1 MGGYVTVA
9 NASSPWNSYTIASL
23 GVAFLTPLLLFSLGL
38 IVTRAARRIEDAQW
52 AGRKLI
58 ERRLELH
65 KEMAPILNDVYCFFT
80 TRGHFR
86 DITPLDAL
94 EKKRQLDKLF
104 HTNNKLFSSEFQESY
119 YNFMRSCFIEYS
131 RLPEDAHLNAQSAW
145 MRQQRSYKGWDPQ
158 WDDRFV
164 EMTTAKSKETVE
176 EQKTKYEALMTAFAG
191 DLGVVRPP
199 AGRR

>member
-1 MGGYVTVA
+1 M
-9 NASSPWNSYTIASL
+9 
-23 GVAFLTPLLLFSLGL
+23 LLFVLGF
-38 IVTRAARRIEDAQW
+38 IVTRAARRIENAQW
-52 AGRKLI
+52 ASRKII

-86 DITPLDAL
+86 EITPPDAL

-104 HTNNKLFSSEFQESY
+104 HTNRNLFGPEFQEAY
-119 YNFMRSCFIEYS
+119 YDFMRSCFIEYS

-145 MRQQRSYKGWDPQ
+145 MREQRSYKGWDPE

-164 EMTTAKSKETVE
+164 KMTTAESKETAE
-176 EQKTKYEALMTAFAG
+176 KQKRTYETLMSAFAS
-191 DLGVVRPP
+191 DLGVV
-199 AGRR
+199 